1 MIKKI
6 YKYPIAIRDE
16 QVACNSI
23 QKERNLNL

>member
-6 YKYPIAIRDE
+6 YKYPIAIRGG